1 MFLEFNAKFFFVA
14 MILSFV
20 SGVFHNLVNWLVLYH
35 LLPISSYSWTI
46 LGLGPVRFVFG
57 VVLPFVV
64 MYVLGKKVALKS
76 IKPIMVCTFLGC
88 WIGGVAILA
97 VQEYILYPG
106 VGGYSGGL
114 ILQFTLWTIWEIFS
128 TAFSA
133 VFFVSLAALLFAHWQ
148 KTVEK

>member
-1 MFLEFNAKFFFVA
+1 LEFNAKFFFVA

-20 SGVFHNLVNWLVLYH
+20 SGVFHNLGSWLPLF
-35 LLPISSYSWTI
+35 LLPISLYPWIT

-57 VVLPFVV
+57 VVLPFAV

-76 IKPIMVCTFLGC
+76 IKPIMMCTFLGC

-97 VQEYILYPG
+97 VHEYILYPG
-106 VGGYSGGL
+106 VGSYSWGL

-148 KTVEK
+148 KTVDK